1 MYVTV
6 SNLQVNYGKHT
17 ALSIKQPITIGENE
31 RIGIIGSNGAGKT
44 TFVKAILGLVPSKG
58 VINTDLKNYEMAA
71 HLQFNEYVNS
81 MPVRCIMEAI
91 LDTSVRKNKKLRE
104 LISYF
109 DFEPCLRKRYSALS
123 GGQKQRL
130 TIIMVMMQDAPL
142 TFYDEVTSGLD
153 FETRQRL
160 MERLVKWYENKK
172 NTLCIVSHYYEEL
185 QLLADKILIL
195 DKGNVIDYGSK
206 DELFVKYCG
215 NAILLADNT
224 EKNRELLKNCPK
236 LFAPEHLIAVPCK
249 TQEKEKEISELFI
262 KNDVNFKR
270 SNNDIEL
277 MYINAKAAYYGE
289 DAMAEIYGEGGN

>member
-31 RIGIIGSNGAGKT
+31 KIGIIGSNGAGKT
-44 TFVKAILGLVPSKG
+44 TFVKAILGLVPAKG
-58 VINTDLKNYEMAA
+58 EIHTDLERYEMAV
-71 HLQFNEYVNS
+71 HLQFNEYVNT
-81 MPVRCIMEAI
+81 MPVRFIIEAI
-91 LDTSVRKNKKLRE
+91 LDTSIRKNEKLRE

-160 MERLVKWYENKK
+160 MELLVKWYENRK

-206 DELFVKYCG
+206 NDLFVKYCG
-215 NAILLADNT
+215 NAILLVDNT
-224 EKNRELLKNCPK
+224 EKNRELLKDCPK

-249 TQEKEKEISELFI
+249 NREKESEISEIFI

-277 MYINAKAAYYGE
+277 MYINAKAAYYGT
-289 DAMAEIYGEGGN
+289 DAVEESCGEGGN